1 MSKNVCVYCGSR
13 TPQNP
18 VFIESAVQTGISLAQ
33 NGWGLVYGGGKV
45 GMMGLVA
52 NATLE
57 HGGEVIGVIPTALKK
72 EEVVHTGLTELH
84 ETQDMH
90 TRKAL
95 MEARSDAFIVLPGG
109 FGTLDEF
116 FEILTWRQ
124 LGFHDKPIYLLNVDG
139 YFDGLKHF
147 FERALE
153 TDFIRQHSLDLL
165 RVSDSVTET
174 MEMLTRDFV
183 FTDQR

>member
-13 TPQNP
+13 TPLNP
-18 VFIESAVQTGISLAQ
+18 IFTEAAVQTGKLLAQ
-33 NGWGLVYGGGKV
+33 HGWGLVYGGGKV

-57 HGGEVIGVIPTALKK
+57 HGGDVIGVIPTPLKK

-124 LGFHDKPIYLLNVDG
+124 LGFHNDPIYLLNIDG
-139 YFDGLKHF
+139 YFDGLTHF
-147 FERALE
+147 FERALK
-153 TDFIRQHSLDLL
+153 TDFIQQSSLEL
-165 RVSDSVTET
+165 VQITNSVTDT
-174 MEMLTRDFV
+174 MEMLTRDFELIE
-183 FTDQR
+183 QR